1 MRSRG
6 VARVEGRRPVIPV
19 VRLHKRRIFMRRAC
33 SISIWSACLLLLCW
47 AAPSAVSSEPK
58 QEAFTAKQVLDRMS
72 KTYAGCKTYG
82 DSGVVKTLFVQDT
95 GTRTV
100 EIPFKTAFVRPGQFR
115 FEYKN
120 GTDRHIIWS
129 KGKDVRTWWDLQPGI
144 QKPESLQLAVAG
156 ATGVSSGSAA
166 RIPAML
172 MPDKLEGWGGVHIRD
187 AKRIEDGPLDEVE
200 CFRLEGKYVDDP
212 ITLWIDKKSYLVRR
226 IDEQATFDTFRTQ
239 MMTTYEP
246 VIDGEITDE
255 LLEFDPPQQK

>member
-1 MRSRG
+1 
-6 VARVEGRRPVIPV
+6 
-19 VRLHKRRIFMRRAC
+19 MRRAC

-129 KGKDVRTWWDLQPGI
+129 KGKDVQTWWDLQPGI

-172 MPDKLEGWGGVHIRD
+172 MPDSSRVGVAYTSVMPNGSKMARLTRSNAFALKGSTWTIQSRSGLIRSP
-187 AKRIEDGPLDEVE
+187 ILCDGSTNRR
-200 CFRLEGKYVDDP
+200 RLTP
-212 ITLWIDKKSYLVRR
+212 FAPR
-226 IDEQATFDTFRTQ
+226 
-239 MMTTYEP
+239 
-246 VIDGEITDE
+246 
-255 LLEFDPPQQK
+255 

>member
-1 MRSRG
+1 MAS
-6 VARVEGRRPVIPV
+6 VKGRRPVILV
-19 VRLHKRRIFMRRAC
+19 VRLHKRGIFMRRTC
-33 SISIWSACLLLLCW
+33 SVSIWSACLLLLGW
-47 AAPSAVSSEPK
+47 AAPSAVASEPQ

-100 EIPFKTAFVRPGQFR
+100 EKPFKTAFVRPGHFR
-115 FEYKN
+115 FEYKD

-129 KGKDVRTWWDLQPGI
+129 KGKDVQTWWDVQPGI
-144 QKPESLQLAVAG
+144 QKPESLQLAVAA

-172 MPDKLEGWGGVHIRD
+172 MPKQIEGWGGVHIRD
-187 AKRIEDGPLDEVE
+187 AKRIEDGTLDEVE

-226 IDEQATFDTFRTQ
+226 IDQQTMFDTFRTEVT
-239 MMTTYEP
+239 TTYEP
-246 VIDGEITDE
+246 VIDGEIAE
-255 LLEFDPPQQK
+255 KLLEFDPPKQK